1 MCCAFTYLS
10 SLNASTLSHI
20 YRAPKR
26 ELIIMIPS
34 NAHEHTIQAVAEPV
48 RSAMSAQRA
57 QNPELGEY
65 WTMHHNKAATYEEA
79 LDGSVEFQPDIGI
92 YHNNDCQLPIEI
104 TFTQRWDDIVK
115 KVMRVVGGEEC
126 WGVLVLV
133 VREKDKWSPP
143 TRRFKKNDFIT
154 KAEWLAQAKASRV
167 ENPYGP
173 VCVNGVDWTKGV
185 DVEVCFFNHGWEA
198 DDGLPTMVC
207 Y

>member
-10 SLNASTLSHI
+10 SLNASTFSHI

-34 NAHEHTIQAVAEPV
+34 NAHEHTIQTVAEPV

-104 TFTQRWDDIVK
+104 TFTWGSGPLLRMACTSP
-115 KVMRVVGGEEC
+115 MRVHWFLC
-126 WGVLVLV
+126 
-133 VREKDKWSPP
+133 KM
-143 TRRFKKNDFIT
+143 TQTN
-154 KAEWLAQAKASRV
+154 
-167 ENPYGP
+167 
-173 VCVNGVDWTKGV
+173 
-185 DVEVCFFNHGWEA
+185 
-198 DDGLPTMVC
+198 
-207 Y
+207 